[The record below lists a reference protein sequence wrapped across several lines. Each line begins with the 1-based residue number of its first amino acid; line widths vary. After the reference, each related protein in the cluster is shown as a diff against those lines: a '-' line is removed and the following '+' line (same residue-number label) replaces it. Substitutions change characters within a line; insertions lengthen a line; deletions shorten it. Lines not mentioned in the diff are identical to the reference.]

1 MLLLVTPAGEMKAV
15 AAGALGIGCVIF
27 LVLALG
33 SIAAFGPALNSNILN
48 NMSAT
53 GMAPLIGSGP
63 AAVSAV
69 CGGGGGGGAGGHGG
83 LGAKG
88 AHPRGGGGGGGW
100 VGWGGEGAGVLWNS
114 RELQRPWLWCV
125 NAL

>member
-69 CGGGGGGGAGGHGG
+69 CGGGGGGVREQECCGTPGSCSG
-83 LGAKG
+83 
-88 AHPRGGGGGGGW
+88 RGC
-100 VGWGGEGAGVLWNS
+100 GV
-114 RELQRPWLWCV
+114 
-125 NAL
+125 

>member
-1 MLLLVTPAGEMKAV
+1 MGIGNLTYPHEQNSLHIPHTCCLLLRMSAHLAGEMKAV

-63 AAVSAV
+63 AAVSTLQWE
-69 CGGGGGGGAGGHGG
+69 GGGAGW
-83 LGAKG
+83 
-88 AHPRGGGGGGGW
+88 RC
-100 VGWGGEGAGVLWNS
+100 
-114 RELQRPWLWCV
+114 R
-125 NAL
+125 